1 MTMENTTTFEKQF
14 NHYLLWKITSTSLSM
29 TKARLVHVRF
39 PGSNAFERPNLA
51 QVRISELMVFLIRR
65 DHGDKQYVGQ
75 CLVNDDDDGDGDDD
89 DDDDDDGDDDDDDND
104 DDDGDGDDDD
114 DAVMLGCWDDAVGEL
129 LVEKGYRSFGPLTR
143 QGHVAM
149 ILSLGEHSAYRHPMV
164 PPNPSVLPTR
174 ISIFVRS
181 LSPFF
186 SFIIV
191 CANQKSRFFGCS
203 LSLSLYIYMRESD
216 PILSK
221 ATEG

>member
-1 MTMENTTTFEKQF
+1 MENTITFEKQF
-14 NHYLLWKITSTSLSM
+14 NHYLLWKITSTSLRM

-51 QVRISELMVFLIRR
+51 QVRISEF
-65 DHGDKQYVGQ
+65 DSTWSWWQQYVGQ
-75 CLVNDDDDGDGDDD
+75 CLVNDDDDGD
-89 DDDDDDGDDDDDDND
+89 DDDDG
-104 DDDGDGDDDD
+104 
-114 DAVMLGCWDDAVGEL
+114 MLGCWDDAVGEL
-129 LVEKGYRSFGPLTR
+129 LVEKGYRSFGPLTG

-149 ILSLGEHSAYRHPMV
+149 IPSLGEHSAYSHPMV

-191 CANQKSRFFGCS
+191 CANQKSRFFRC
-203 LSLSLYIYMRESD
+203 SLSLYIYAEIGSNSIQGYRGVNNMYVCNVYV
-216 PILSK
+216 
-221 ATEG
+221 